1 MFFRRW
7 QIAVVVVSLIII
19 SAPGALP
26 AGEYNAVVD
35 IGAPLPGFASL
46 PATDGSKLSS
56 TDLDEEV
63 VVLVFLANH
72 CPWVKG
78 MDGDLVE
85 LVDSLAGK
93 DVRVVG
99 VSVNH
104 RQEDR
109 LPAMVKHAANAGYNF
124 TYVFDESQELGR
136 QLGATRT
143 PEYFVFDKDRKLVY
157 MGLLHNSPAAKRRDG
172 NINYTQGEPT
182 DFYVTDAVTE
192 ILAGKPVSVA
202 ETRAHGCSV
211 EYEQPGS

>member
-1 MFFRRW
+1 MLIRRW
-7 QIAVVVVSLIII
+7 QIAMVLVSLVVIL
-19 SAPGALP
+19 APGALL
-26 AGEYNAVVD
+26 AGAYNAVID
-35 IGAPLPGFASL
+35 IGVPMPRFEGL
-46 PATDGSKLSS
+46 PATDGSRLSS
-56 TDLDEEV
+56 GDLDEEV

-85 LVDSLAGK
+85 LVDSLEGQ

-109 LPAMVKHAANAGYNF
+109 LPAMVKHGANAGYNF
-124 TYVFDESQELGR
+124 TYLFDESQELGR

-143 PEYFVFDKDRKLVY
+143 PEYFVFNKDRTLVY

-182 DFYVTDAVTE
+182 DFYVSDAVAE
-192 ILAGKPVSVA
+192 ILACESVSVA

>member
-1 MFFRRW
+1 MLIRQLR
-7 QIAVVVVSLIII
+7 IAAVVVSMGIVSA
-19 SAPGALP
+19 SGALV
-26 AGEYNAVVD
+26 AGEYNAVLD
-35 IGAPLPGFASL
+35 IGAPMPSFKSL

-56 TDLDEEV
+56 SDLDEEV
-63 VVLVFLANH
+63 VILVFLANH

-78 MDGDLVE
+78 MDSDLVK
-85 LVDSLAGK
+85 LVDSLEGK

-124 TYVFDESQELGR
+124 AYVFDESQELGR

-182 DFYVTDAVTE
+182 DFYVSDAVAE
-192 ILAGKPVSVA
+192 VLAGKPVTVT

-211 EYEQPGS
+211 EYEQPEG

>member
-1 MFFRRW
+1 MLYRQW
-7 QIAVVVVSLIII
+7 KTAVVVVLLVIV
-19 SAPGALP
+19 SAPGALV
-26 AGEYNAVVD
+26 AGEYNAVLD
-35 IGAPLPGFASL
+35 IGAPMPGFASL

-56 TDLDEEV
+56 SDLDEEV
-63 VVLVFLANH
+63 VILVFLANH

-78 MDGDLVE
+78 MDGDLVN
-85 LVDSLAGK
+85 LVDSFEGK

-104 RQEDR
+104 REEDR
-109 LPAMVKHAANAGYNF
+109 LPAMVKHAANASYNF

-143 PEYFVFDKDRKLVY
+143 PEYFVFDEDRKLVY

-182 DFYVTDAVTE
+182 DFYVSDAVAE
-192 ILAGKPVSVA
+192 VLAGKSVSVA

>member
-1 MFFRRW
+1 MLIRRW
-7 QIAVVVVSLIII
+7 QIAVVLVSLVVIL
-19 SAPGALP
+19 APGALL
-26 AGEYNAVVD
+26 AGAYNAVID
-35 IGAPLPGFASL
+35 IGVPMPGFEGL

-56 TDLDEEV
+56 GDLDEEV

-85 LVDSLAGK
+85 LVDSLEGQ

-109 LPAMVKHAANAGYNF
+109 LPAMVKHGANAGYNF
-124 TYVFDESQELGR
+124 TYLFDESQELGR
-136 QLGATRT
+136 RLGATRT
-143 PEYFVFDKDRKLVY
+143 PEYFVFNKDRKLVY

-182 DFYVTDAVTE
+182 DFYVSDAVAE
-192 ILAGKPVSVA
+192 ILAGKSVSVA

>member
-1 MFFRRW
+1 MLLRRW
-7 QIAVVVVSLIII
+7 KIAVIVVSLVIV
-19 SAPGALP
+19 SAPGALV
-26 AGEYNAVVD
+26 AGEYNAVID
-35 IGAPLPGFASL
+35 LGAPMPSFESL

-56 TDLDEEV
+56 TELDEDV
-63 VVLVFLANH
+63 VILVFLANH

-85 LVDSLAGK
+85 LVDSLEGK

-109 LPAMVKHAANAGYNF
+109 LPAMVKHGANAGYNF
-124 TYVFDESQELGR
+124 IYVFDESQELGR

-172 NINYTQGEPT
+172 NINYTQGDPT
-182 DFYVTDAVTE
+182 DFYVSDAVAE

>member
-1 MFFRRW
+1 MLARQW
-7 QIAVVVVSLIII
+7 QIAVMVVFMAAILVS
-19 SAPGALP
+19 GALV
-26 AGEYNAVVD
+26 AGEYNAVLD
-35 IGAPLPGFASL
+35 IGAPMPSFESL

-56 TDLDEEV
+56 SDLDEEV
-63 VVLVFLANH
+63 VILVFLANH

-78 MDGDLVE
+78 MDGDLVA
-85 LVDSLAGK
+85 LVDSLEGK

-104 RQEDR
+104 REEDR
-109 LPAMVKHAANAGYNF
+109 LPAMKKHGANAGYNF

-143 PEYFVFDKDRKLVY
+143 PEYFVFDKNRKLVY

-182 DFYVTDAVTE
+182 DFYVTDAVAE
-192 ILAGKPVSVA
+192 ILAGKSVTIT

>member
-1 MFFRRW
+1 MLSRRW
-7 QIAVVVVSLIII
+7 RIVMVVCLVLVSVAGT
-19 SAPGALP
+19 SV
-26 AGEYNAVVD
+26 AGEYNKVVD
-35 IGAPLPGFASL
+35 IGAPMPSFSNL

-56 TDLDEEV
+56 TDLGEQV
-63 VVLVFLANH
+63 VILVFLANH

-85 LVDSLAGK
+85 LVDSLKGK

-109 LPAMVKHAANAGYNF
+109 LPAMVKHEAKAGYNF

-172 NINYTQGEPT
+172 NINYTQGQPT
-182 DFYVTDAVTE
+182 EFYVADAVAE
-192 ILAGKPVSVA
+192 VLDGKPVTVA

-211 EYEQPGS
+211 EYERPGG

>member
-1 MFFRRW
+1 MLIRGW
-7 QIAVVVVSLIII
+7 QLAAVFVSLIVIL
-19 SAPGALP
+19 APGALL
-26 AGEYNAVVD
+26 AGAYNAVID
-35 IGAPLPGFASL
+35 IGAPMPSFDSL

-56 TDLDEEV
+56 GDFDEEV

-78 MDGDLVE
+78 MDGDLVA
-85 LVDSLAGK
+85 LVDSLEGK

-109 LPAMVKHAANAGYNF
+109 LRAMVKHAANAGYNF
-124 TYVFDESQELGR
+124 TYLFDESQELGR
-136 QLGATRT
+136 RLGATRT

-157 MGLLHNSPAAKRRDG
+157 MGLLHNSPAAQRRDG
-172 NINYTQGEPT
+172 GINYTKGEPT
-182 DFYVTDAVTE
+182 DFYVSDAVAE
-192 ILAGKPVSVA
+192 ILAGKSVTVA

-211 EYEQPGS
+211 EYEQPGG